1 MPSKFKF
8 KARPRGKRSMGA
20 GGSRSKVRGFRSK
33 RKEEPKQTQNLSSGA
48 KAAGSIAKQIVDKA
62 LGATEKAA
70 ANVAANKKKQPW
82 HHSNTA
88 GTPEKDGKKKKKG
101 TKFFN
106 VSSPMYKRK

>member
-33 RKEEPKQTQNLSSGA
+33 RKEAAKGSEGSKGEEPKQTQNLSSGA

-70 ANVAANKKKQPW
+70 AKVP
-82 HHSNTA
+82 
-88 GTPEKDGKKKKKG
+88 KKKKPKATGIMKYFQG
-101 TKFFN
+101 TGRG
-106 VSSPMYKRK
+106 SSTNPSL